1 MYWGIATLILLLGI
15 FGVGGVYFMLQPEQ
29 DVEKRYIETSGENL
43 KQTSEAKKLQRP
55 VTEQAGSAQSEFFGE
70 KISDKSVINNAV
82 SVKQKDNSQHEE
94 LHVSGSKSSNP
105 LFADGV
111 PTHLQCPKEL
121 VGIYT
126 TEVPTEAV
134 RKIGEIANEVVEK
147 YNPNRPLPEV
157 WQQFIEV
164 EKYYHANAD
173 PIKKGLGVAANRFDW
188 GVQSILDYPEIVI
201 LLREDPIRAND
212 MMMVEQ
218 GGWDPNW
225 NLHKLPDGR
234 DFRTDNGYYY
244 EFIYTSGDDD
254 KFSGK
259 IFGIGHSGTEAER
272 ITIDLNET
280 TDEELKRL
288 EGWNYNINPYT
299 TGIYKLGDNK

>member
-1 MYWGIATLILLLGI
+1 MSWGIITLILLLGI
-15 FGVGGVYFMLQPEQ
+15 FGVGRVYFMLQSEP
-29 DVEKRYIETSGENL
+29 EKRYIVTSESDR
-43 KQTSEAKKLQRP
+43 KQVREAKKLQRP
-55 VTEQAGSAQSEFFGE
+55 ETEKAGSGQKPENF
-70 KISDKSVINNAV
+70 SDKSLINDAV
-82 SVKQKDNSQHEE
+82 SIKQKDNSQHQE
-94 LHVSGSKSSNP
+94 LNVSGSNSISSNP
-105 LFADGV
+105 LFEDGV

-121 VGIYT
+121 IGFYT
-126 TEVPTEAV
+126 TEVSTEAL

-157 WQQFIEV
+157 WSEFIEV

-188 GVQSILDYPEIVI
+188 GIQSILDYPEIVI
-201 LLREDPIRAND
+201 LLREDPIRATD

-218 GGWDPNW
+218 VGWDPNW

-234 DFRTDNGYYY
+234 EFRTDNGYYY
-244 EFIYTSGDDD
+244 EFVYSSGNDD

-259 IFGIGHSGTEAER
+259 IFGLGHSGTDAER

-299 TGIYKLGDNK
+299 TGIYELGDKK